1 MIFLLKGSEIM
12 PLQYKIDVINAL
24 KSKGYNTN
32 LIRQKGLLS
41 ESTLTRLRKG
51 EAISWNNL
59 QTICELLDCQ
69 PGDIIEYVED

>member
-1 MIFLLKGSEIM
+1 M

-24 KSKGYNTN
+24 KLKGYNTN

-59 QTICELLDCQ
+59 QTICELLGCQ